1 MARFTEKKDAAADKK
16 AGIKE
21 GSKRDI
27 ALDKQRGLPADV
39 GAGNKGRFG
48 GKQASPFGKK
58 AGAPKKTRRGP
69 F

>member
-1 MARFTEKKDAAADKK
+1 MARFTEKKDVAADKK

-27 ALDKQRGLPADV
+27 AMDKKRGLPADV

-48 GKQASPFGKK
+48 GKKAPPFGQ
-58 AGAPKKTRRGP
+58 PKKTRRSP